1 MKSKRSKNS
10 KPMTALERGQEFL
23 DGFKK
28 LPYSTDRIGQSFIM
42 KAGPALIQ
50 AHKTDLPKDSTA
62 SESPSETAKVE
73 KYRVT
78 LKPTLSK
85 PATEESET
93 AEEDLRLFLDFL
105 KILRAFERRD

>member
-1 MKSKRSKNS
+1 MKKSKVNEDLSSYYQRI
-10 KPMTALERGQEFL
+10 GQEFL

-50 AHKTDLPKDSTA
+50 AHKTDLPEDTIT
-62 SESPSETAKVE
+62 SESPIEIVNRQ

-78 LKPTLSK
+78 IKPKSIE
-85 PATEESET
+85 PANEDPET
-93 AEEDLRLFLDFL
+93 AQEDMRLFLDYVKF
-105 KILRAFERRD
+105 LRAFERRD